1 MLVSTSQ
8 QCLLKGTLRI
18 LEPDLLDRLDMLDVL
33 DKLDRLDVLDK
44 VNKVHW
50 Y

>member
-18 LEPDLLDRLDMLDVL
+18 LEPDLLDRLDKLDMLDMLDVL
-33 DKLDRLDVLDK
+33 DKI
-44 VNKVHW
+44 NKVHW